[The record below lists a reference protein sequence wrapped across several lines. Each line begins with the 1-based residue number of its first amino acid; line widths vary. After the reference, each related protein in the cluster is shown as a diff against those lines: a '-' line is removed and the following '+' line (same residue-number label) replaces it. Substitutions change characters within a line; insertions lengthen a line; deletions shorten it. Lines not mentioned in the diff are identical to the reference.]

1 MAGQM
6 LKKTIVFTI
15 ELADRELFAKSLLT
29 LEMIKA
35 GFRVYIG
42 TFRSLHETRKKFKSC
57 IFFHKSSYARRIRQY
72 KREMGAVVAI
82 LDEETGIAVPAAR
95 MADFC
100 RERFGDLSP
109 AYYNYVFTIGEAY
122 RERLST
128 LKNLEGIKVLPTG
141 WPRVDLWREEYAYL
155 HDQKVN
161 EIRRHHGDY
170 VLFVSS
176 FGFTSRL
183 GFEFKLGRAVS
194 ESRVRMLKNTFE
206 ALGNYIALIRR
217 VADEAGM
224 KVVVRPHISESVEE
238 WTSIFVDSPNVVVVR
253 EGDVTPW
260 LLAAQ
265 GVITYRSTVTV
276 QAALNGIPTVQ
287 YKINDI
293 DGIQDV
299 PVFRVSHC
307 VDSYE
312 EVVDYLHRFK
322 VIAERDGLKRHAAKV
337 LAGDVSSLTGPTA
350 ASKIAEALQE
360 APLELQ
366 PEIVVNPVMRAAFHA
381 WDRYKYL
388 EHVSRKLL
396 FKKRASYRPSR
407 FDKVP
412 NGIKAAE
419 IHSIVSRLSLADP
432 SLQGREIIC
441 RQVST
446 NLVMLEMDE

>member
-1 MAGQM
+1 M

-15 ELADRELFAKSLLT
+15 ELADRELFAKSLLS
-29 LEMIKA
+29 LEMAKA
-35 GFRVYIG
+35 GFRVYLG
-42 TFRSLHETRKKFKSC
+42 TFRAVHENRKKFRSC
-57 IFFHKSSYARRIRQY
+57 IFFHKSSYARRIQRY

-82 LDEETGIAVPAAR
+82 LDEETGIAVPSAR

-100 RERFGDLSP
+100 RERFGGLSP

-122 RERLST
+122 RERLAE
-128 LKNLEGIKVLPTG
+128 LKNLDGIAVLPTG
-141 WPRVDLWREEYAYL
+141 WPRVDLWREDYAYL
-155 HDQKVN
+155 HRQKVD
-161 EIRRHHGDY
+161 EIRQRHGEY

-194 ESRVRMLKNTFE
+194 ESRVRMLNNTFA
-206 ALGNYIALIRR
+206 ALGNYIDLIRR

-238 WTSIFVDSPNVVVVR
+238 WTSIFADSPNVVVAR
-253 EGDVTPW
+253 DGDVTPW

-293 DGIQDV
+293 DGIADV
-299 PVFRVSHC
+299 PVFKVSHC
-307 VDSYE
+307 VDRYE

-322 VIAERDGLKRHAAKV
+322 AAGAREELKRHAAEV
-337 LAGDVSSLTGPTA
+337 LRGDVSSLTGPTA
-350 ASKIAEALQE
+350 ASKIAAALQQ
-360 APLELQ
+360 APLEPQ
-366 PEIVVNPVMRAAFHA
+366 PEVVVNPVMRAAFHV

-388 EHVSRKLL
+388 EHVGRKLL

-412 NGIKAAE
+412 NGVQAAE
-419 IHSIVSRLSLADP
+419 IHSIVDRLSLADP
-432 SLQGREIIC
+432 SLAGRKIVC

-446 NLVMLEMDE
+446 NLVMLELAE